1 MITTNLIITAYCA
14 CKLCCGPNA
23 SHKTADGHTP
33 KQGVTVAASRS
44 IPFGTKLYI
53 DGVGWRTVQDR
64 LARKFDNRV
73 DVFFTNHK
81 EALQF
86 GKQKRKV
93 TIQ

>member
-1 MITTNLIITAYCA
+1 MTTNLIITAYCA

-23 SHKTADGHTP
+23 ANKTACGVAP

-44 IPFGTKLYI
+44 IPFGTRLYI

-64 LARKFDNRV
+64 LATRFDNRI
-73 DVFFTNHK
+73 DVFFTSHK

-93 TIQ
+93 VFQ